1 MGCKTGEFATMDTIP
16 QPTPLSSLPAPTA
29 GAIDYGNHV
38 IEALLKM
45 SSDTDDDEEDSL
57 NPLLPNFP
65 KVAGSLYSGHFSA
78 PPQQISTNHEF
89 PGGPLSS
96 CHPSVYTSQDTP
108 NSEEHL
114 ASPQRNFSPL
124 GKRYMSPHWQKLG
137 TAYSKDDSVL
147 QQNSSFEYGSEKR
160 AYSNDECIA
169 PITPRLEKKPTYLNL
184 SCMGK
189 YERHFS
195 PHLHNQINVRQQSA
209 SSVSSLTDSY
219 PAFTGDTSDCPYG
232 QNYNKPRGLTKFEYH
247 SSYIKQCQIERTART
262 KKVWEKSS
270 KQRQILSRKRKLMRQ
285 RKAEGNNEL
294 TSPNLS
300 NPDQNKRRLSSASKP
315 HRKKRLIHSKGHSRK
330 DHWSAHEQT
339 LENTDFLNKAIGYFG
354 QEESHIEEFSGHL
367 AARPKRNCLDSRL
380 SVNQS
385 DTSYPASSRT
395 WSTPESVNA
404 ELVSSSYSIFKS
416 HVDQSQFTSS
426 PFVNASNSSVEQVP
440 ELLLSSSS
448 LNLSSV
454 RDSGSLVESLIEGPS
469 DKCNQGFALRDDEG
483 SSSVSSSQKKKPYN
497 KNIPPTCLPREP
509 ALSDSSVSLSTSLG
523 ERPDCVGQSCS
534 SDTDSE
540 LEDIQNSES
549 SDTSQVEPGLKQIAN
564 ILSSTR
570 NSQDTSTPE
579 RKGPV
584 IISPLSSE
592 KDFPNED
599 NEEPKQQSS
608 HNSFLLN
615 ESFVCPLPPKPRMN
629 KINPI
634 VDKNSDKVCTQLF
647 PFIETQR
654 SHPGP
659 VSTSS
664 SSSSSSHKKLQSA
677 ATKQHGYDLLSSV
690 SKPVSSLKGKKD
702 LHNVIPEPTCKT
714 HSGLPT
720 KYGSVYFTPVSLS
733 STGTKPS
740 SLPFSNVCSNISSE
754 DQASK
759 KSPSRHKTHRRSHA
773 KSADK
778 SSPDSA
784 TQRRKTHI
792 EHRKSGSGFNKENK
806 DTGKYERR
814 PNECIGLAAA
824 KVPRGL
830 SKPTTCV
837 VSKDSG
843 LGACR
848 SSDPIQF
855 WATPYVENLSD
866 TPDQLVIHGGQLVED
881 ANPTNPTKYHH
892 PPKDGFHLRDK
903 KAVIKNFWNFHK
915 KFIRKDRKTKGDTE
929 FKTLA
934 HF

>member
-1 MGCKTGEFATMDTIP
+1 MGCKTGEFATMDTNP
-16 QPTPLSSLPAPTA
+16 QPTPPTSLPTPTA

-45 SSDTDDDEEDSL
+45 SSDTDDDEEDTV
-57 NPLLPNFP
+57 NPLLPNFSNIG
-65 KVAGSLYSGHFSA
+65 GSLYSGKFSA
-78 PPQQISTNHEF
+78 IPQQIATNHDL
-89 PGGPLSS
+89 PAGLLSS
-96 CHPSVYTSQDTP
+96 CHSSGYTGQDP
-108 NSEEHL
+108 QNSEQYL
-114 ASPQRNFSPL
+114 ASPQKIFSPL
-124 GKRYMSPHWQKLG
+124 EKRHMSPHWQKLG
-137 TAYSKDDSVL
+137 TPYSKDDSVL

-160 AYSNDECIA
+160 AYSNDEFIT

-189 YERHFS
+189 YELYFS
-195 PHLHNQINVRQQSA
+195 SHLHDPVNIKPQSA
-209 SSVSSLTDSY
+209 SSISSLTDSY

-270 KQRQILSRKRKLMRQ
+270 KQRQILSRKRKLMKQ

-300 NPDQNKRRLSSASKP
+300 NPDQNKHRLSSASKP
-315 HRKKRLIHSKGHSRK
+315 HRKKRLIHSKSHSRK
-330 DHWSAHEQT
+330 DHESAIEQT
-339 LENTDFLNKAIGYFG
+339 LENTDILNKAIGYLE
-354 QEESHIEEFSGHL
+354 QEVSNIEEFSGHL

-395 WSTPESVNA
+395 WSTPESGNA
-404 ELVSSSYSIFKS
+404 DLVSSNYSIFKS

-440 ELLLSSSS
+440 GLLFSSSS

-454 RDSGSLVESLIEGPS
+454 KDSSSLTESLFEGPS
-469 DKCNQGFALRDDEG
+469 DKCNQGFALRDEVL
-483 SSSVSSSQKKKPYN
+483 SSSVSSSQNKKPCN
-497 KNIPPTCLPREP
+497 KNIPPICIRLDH

-534 SDTDSE
+534 SNTDSE
-540 LEDIQNSES
+540 SEELQNSDNN
-549 SDTSQVEPGLKQIAN
+549 DTSQVGTGPNHIAN

-570 NSQDTSTPE
+570 NSQDLSTPE

-592 KDFPNED
+592 KDFPNET
-599 NEEPKQQSS
+599 EEQKQSP
-608 HNSFLLN
+608 HNSFLPD
-615 ESFVCPLPPKPRMN
+615 ESFVCPLPPKTRIK
-629 KINPI
+629 KINS
-634 VDKNSDKVCTQLF
+634 VNDKNTDKICTQLF
-647 PFIETQR
+647 PFIETKKQN
-654 SHPGP
+654 PDP

-664 SSSSSSHKKLQSA
+664 SSSSHKKLHSV
-677 ATKQHGYDLLSSV
+677 V
-690 SKPVSSLKGKKD
+690 SKQLDNNFPISVNKPMSSLKGKKD
-702 LHNVIPEPTCKT
+702 LHQIIPEPTCKT

-720 KYGSVYFTPVSLS
+720 KYGSIYFTPVSLS
-733 STGTKPS
+733 STSSKP

-754 DQASK
+754 DQAN

-773 KSADK
+773 KSTDK
-778 SSPDSA
+778 TSPDSA
-784 TQRRKTHI
+784 TRRRRAHL
-792 EHRKSGSGFNKENK
+792 EHRKSGFNNKENK
-806 DTGKYERR
+806 GANKCER
-814 PNECIGLAAA
+814 PNEHTGLAAA
-824 KVPRGL
+824 KVPRGS
-830 SKPTTCV
+830 SKPTTNV

-848 SSDPIQF
+848 SSNPSQF
-855 WATPYVENLSD
+855 WATPYTCNLSD
-866 TPDQLVIHGGQLVED
+866 TPEQLVIHGGQLVTEET
-881 ANPTNPTKYHH
+881 NPTNPTKHH
-892 PPKDGFHLRDK
+892 GPKDGFHLRDK